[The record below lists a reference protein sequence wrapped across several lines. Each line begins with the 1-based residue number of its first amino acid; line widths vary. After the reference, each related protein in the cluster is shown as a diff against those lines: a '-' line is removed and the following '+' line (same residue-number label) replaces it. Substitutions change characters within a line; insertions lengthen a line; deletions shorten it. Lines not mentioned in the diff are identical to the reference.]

1 MYLSNAIC
9 LFIKF
14 NKSTRKLKLISH
26 LFGSLLQYFPLSC
39 MSQVCKVCTFYFVC
53 MFWFLGFLSMKHPL
67 ALLHLS
73 MQSQFFLCRFPTGWY
88 SWSWVFKPVFLS
100 FDLSSS
106 IYYFLMYYYRIFVLL
121 FLLVIFFMHFEFS
134 QFMLPP
140 LPYFYNSMRLHLPIT
155 IGEPSR

>member
-88 SWSWVFKPVFLS
+88 SWSWVFLS

>member
-53 MFWFLGFLSMKHPL
+53 LFWFLGFLSMKHPL

-88 SWSWVFKPVFLS
+88 SWSWVFLS